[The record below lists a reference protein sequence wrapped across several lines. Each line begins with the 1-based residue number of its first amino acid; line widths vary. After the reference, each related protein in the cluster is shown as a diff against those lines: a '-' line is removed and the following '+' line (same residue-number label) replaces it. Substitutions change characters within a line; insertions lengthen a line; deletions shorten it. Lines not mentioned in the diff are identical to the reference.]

1 MKNWY
6 IYFVAMMAIYG
17 LGCNRTTSKKQVMQI
32 GPADA
37 QCLNCDTLGTT
48 VRMNMIQNHYPLD
61 TKNVYAIL
69 LNPKRKSLIFGG
81 DWTLQKWENGS
92 WMGAK
97 MNGMYGFGDVG
108 MQLNFAPDYY
118 CFSYPVSCYRITS
131 GKYRIIQSFHDGRT
145 ENCFTEKYYVMRTK
159 LLLGVLAWF
168 AACTLQAQEV
178 NDRYIEVTGTSEI
191 EIVPDKIHYLIEI
204 REYFEEEF
212 DGKSKSE
219 EYRTK
224 VPLGQIEQ
232 QLWKVLIDVGIP
244 KEAVRTQEVGD
255 YWRRQGQDFLV
266 SKKYDITLT
275 DFKQIDEIV
284 KRIDTRGVN
293 TMRIGELENKDM
305 LVYHQKGKIEALKA
319 AQRKATYLVEALG
332 KKLGAVIRIVEDGNI
347 GMSSLFSAQSNV
359 RASDAASFDG
369 FRTIK
374 RHYSMQVRF
383 EITD

>member
-1 MKNWY
+1 
-6 IYFVAMMAIYG
+6 
-17 LGCNRTTSKKQVMQI
+17 
-32 GPADA
+32 
-37 QCLNCDTLGTT
+37 
-48 VRMNMIQNHYPLD
+48 
-61 TKNVYAIL
+61 
-69 LNPKRKSLIFGG
+69 
-81 DWTLQKWENGS
+81 
-92 WMGAK
+92 
-97 MNGMYGFGDVG
+97 
-108 MQLNFAPDYY
+108 
-118 CFSYPVSCYRITS
+118 
-131 GKYRIIQSFHDGRT
+131 
-145 ENCFTEKYYVMRTK
+145 MRTK

-232 QLWKVLIDVGIP
+232 QLWKVLADVGIL

-319 AQRKATYLVEALG
+319 AQRKAAYLVEALG
-332 KKLGAVIRIVEDGNI
+332 KKLGEVIRIVEDGNA
-347 GMSSLFSAQSNV
+347 GMSSFFSAQSNV

-374 RHYSMQVRF
+374 KYYSMQVRF